1 MYTNISSCC
10 FVYEIDQ
17 TFMAFDILVVIL
29 SILISFIFVYYLY
42 KKIGAIDD
50 SEYPDGKRISSYI
63 RVGAI
68 AFLKRQYTTVV
79 GLSIPVAF
87 LIFFGFWQVFPY
99 PEVDPLTNAVF
110 ASLSFLIGSLASLVA
125 GYIAMDIATKSNI
138 KAAVSADES
147 IAKSL
152 RVGFDGGLVMGL
164 SIIAMSLLGVAG
176 LFSVAFLAN
185 AYLGV
190 HLSEG
195 QIPLFLIGLGFGASY
210 TALFAQL
217 GGGIYTKSADMGAD
231 LVGKIEAGI
240 PEDDVRN
247 PGVVADLVGDMV
259 GDCAGRGADL
269 FESATAENI
278 GAMVIAVVFYQVFGL
293 IGFIFPL
300 VLRAGGLFASM
311 IGQYFVNMKSESE
324 NPVAPLFRGL
334 YATTI
339 ICIAFFFVL
348 IWTTVGQVGGSLDMA
363 AVAGNLQI
371 PRWSY
376 LFFAGSIGIVSSLL
390 IGWITEYYTGKHR
403 PVMDIVEA
411 SKSGYATNMLSGFTA
426 GLESTLTP
434 ILVLVFCVLA
444 AYWFGYQWFL
454 SYPSATATINGNSVT
469 IAHGIKTQIGTT
481 EFLLTPYEGG
491 VFGTAV
497 ATMGML
503 ATAAYVLAIDGYGP
517 ISDNAGG
524 IVEMSGMPDKVRN
537 RTDELDIV
545 GNTTKALTKG
555 FAVGSAALAAFL
567 LFEAYLTVLIQN
579 NYGDTW
585 DVIKSGVFLDRPAM
599 PFLDPLLLLGGF
611 IGAATVF
618 IFTSQA
624 IRAVNKTAIKMIE
637 EIRRQFRE
645 IPGIMEGTATP
656 DYAKCVDIST
666 RNALRNMISPGLVVF
681 AAPLLTGFI
690 LGPNAAAA
698 FLMFGTATGILMAL
712 FLNNAGGAYDNAK
725 KIAKDNEDEEPE
737 AFKAAV
743 VGDTIGD
750 PFKDTAGPSI
760 HVLIKLI
767 NNVLLTFAGLF
778 IVYNLGIVLLP
789 L

>member
-1 MYTNISSCC
+1 M
-10 FVYEIDQ
+10 YEIDQ
-17 TFMAFDILVVIL
+17 AFMTIDILVVLL
-29 SILISFIFVYYLY
+29 SIIVSFIFVYFLY

-50 SEYPDGKRISSYI
+50 SGFPRSKEISSYI
-63 RVGAI
+63 RIGSL
-68 AFLKRQYTTVV
+68 AFLKRQYKTVI
-79 GLSIPVAF
+79 GLAIPVAV
-87 LIFFGFWQVFPY
+87 LIFLGFLFVFPY
-99 PEVDPLTNAVF
+99 PHVDHLTNAVF
-110 ASLSFLIGSLASLVA
+110 ASLAFLIGSMASLLA

-138 KAAVSADES
+138 KAAVSAEQS

-176 LFSVAFLAN
+176 LFSVAFIAN
-185 AYLGV
+185 AYLGAN
-190 HLSEG
+190 LQES

-247 PGVVADLVGDMV
+247 PGVIADLVGDMV

-278 GAMVIAVVFYQVFGL
+278 GAMVIAIVFYAVFGL

-311 IGQYFVNMKSESE
+311 IGQRFVNMKNETE

-334 YATTI
+334 YVTTV

-348 IWTTVGQVGGSLDMA
+348 IWTTVGQVTNIMHMNVA
-363 AVAGNLQI
+363 AGLLGL
-371 PRWSY
+371 PRWMY
-376 LFFAGSIGIVSSLL
+376 LFFAGSIGILSSLL

-403 PVMDIVEA
+403 PVLDIVEA
-411 SKSGYATNMLSGFTA
+411 SKSGYATNILSGFTA
-426 GLESTLTP
+426 GLESTLAP
-434 ILVLVFCVLA
+434 ILVLVFCVFA

-454 SYPSATATINGNSVT
+454 SYGAASITVNGTTITAT
-469 IAHGIKTQIGTT
+469 HGIATSVAGQEI
-481 EFLLTPYEGG
+481 LLTPYEGG

-524 IVEMSGMPDKVRN
+524 IVEMSNMPDIVRN
-537 RTDELDIV
+537 RTDALDIV

-555 FAVGSAALAAFL
+555 FAIGSAALAAFL

-579 NYGDTW
+579 NYGNRWPT
-585 DVIKSGVFLDRPAM
+585 ILSGVFYDRPAM

-611 IGAATVF
+611 MGAATVF

-645 IPGIMEGTATP
+645 IPGIMEGKATP
-656 DYAKCVDIST
+656 DYAACVDIST
-666 RNALRNMISPGLVVF
+666 KNALRNMISPGLVVF
-681 AAPLLTGFI
+681 AAPILTGFI

-725 KIAKDNEDEEPE
+725 KIAKNHQDEEPE

-778 IVYNLGIVLLP
+778 IVYNLGIILLP

>member
-1 MYTNISSCC
+1 MYEISS
-10 FVYEIDQ
+10 
-17 TFMAFDILVVIL
+17 TFMAFDILVVVL
-29 SILISFIFVYYLY
+29 SIVVSFIFVYYLY
-42 KKIGAIDD
+42 KKIGQIDD
-50 SEYPDGKRISSYI
+50 SQYPDAKRISSYI

-68 AFLKRQYTTVV
+68 AFLKRQYTTVI
-79 GLSIPVAF
+79 GLAIPVAIVIF
-87 LIFFGFWQVFPY
+87 LGFWFVFPY
-99 PEVDPLTNAVF
+99 PGVDPLTNAIF
-110 ASLSFLIGSLASLVA
+110 ASLSFLIGSMASLVA
-125 GYIAMDIATKSNI
+125 GYIAMDIATKSNV
-138 KAAVSADES
+138 KAAVSADQS

-176 LFSVAFLAN
+176 LFSIAFMANAFLSVD
-185 AYLGV
+185 LQE
-190 HLSEG
+190 S

-278 GAMVIAVVFYQVFGL
+278 GAMVIAVVFYAVFGL
-293 IGFIFPL
+293 VGFIFPL

-311 IGQYFVNMKSESE
+311 IGQRFVNLKHEEE

-334 YATTI
+334 YVTTVV
-339 ICIAFFFVL
+339 CILFFFVL
-348 IWTTVGQVGGSLDMA
+348 IWTTVGQVTGANSKLQMDVA
-363 AVAGNLQI
+363 AGVLGL
-371 PRWSY
+371 PRWMY

-426 GLESTLTP
+426 GLESTLAP

-454 SYPSATATINGNSVT
+454 SYPEVVVNGV
-469 IAHGIKTQIGTT
+469 AVHGIQTT
-481 EFLLTPYEGG
+481 VGNVSLFLTPYEGG

-524 IVEMSGMPDKVRN
+524 IVESSGMPDEVRN
-537 RTDELDIV
+537 RTDALDIV

-579 NYGDTW
+579 NYDILKGGSW
-585 DVIKSGVFLDRPAM
+585 DVISQGVFYDRPAM

-637 EIRRQFRE
+637 EIRRQFRD
-645 IPGIMEGTATP
+645 IPGIMEGKATP
-656 DYAKCVDIST
+656 DYAACVDIAT
-666 RNALRNMISPGLVVF
+666 KNALKNMISPGLVVF
-681 AAPLLTGFI
+681 AAPILTGFI

-725 KIAKDNEDEEPE
+725 KIAKDNKDEEPE
-737 AFKAAV
+737 AYKAAV

>member
-1 MYTNISSCC
+1 M
-10 FVYEIDQ
+10 YEIDQ
-17 TFMAFDILVVIL
+17 AFMTIDILVVLL
-29 SILISFIFVYYLY
+29 SIIVSFIFVYFLY

-50 SEYPDGKRISSYI
+50 SGFPRSKEISSYI
-63 RVGAI
+63 RIGSL
-68 AFLKRQYTTVV
+68 AFLKRQYKTVI
-79 GLSIPVAF
+79 GLAIPVAV
-87 LIFFGFWQVFPY
+87 LIFLGFLFVFPY
-99 PEVDPLTNAVF
+99 PHVDHLTNAVF
-110 ASLSFLIGSLASLVA
+110 ASLAFLIGSMASLVA

-138 KAAVSADES
+138 KAAVSAEQS

-176 LFSVAFLAN
+176 LFSVAFIAN
-185 AYLGV
+185 AYLGAN
-190 HLSEG
+190 LQES

-247 PGVVADLVGDMV
+247 PGVIADLVGDMV

-278 GAMVIAVVFYQVFGL
+278 GAMVIAIVFYAVFGL

-311 IGQYFVNMKSESE
+311 IGQRFVYMKNETE

-334 YATTI
+334 YVTTV

-348 IWTTVGQVGGSLDMA
+348 IWTTVGQVTNIMHMNVA
-363 AVAGNLQI
+363 AGLLGL
-371 PRWSY
+371 PRWMY
-376 LFFAGSIGIVSSLL
+376 LFFAGSIGILSSLL

-403 PVMDIVEA
+403 PVLDIVEA
-411 SKSGYATNMLSGFTA
+411 SKSGYATNILSGFTA
-426 GLESTLTP
+426 GLESTLAP
-434 ILVLVFCVLA
+434 ILVLVFCVFA

-454 SYPSATATINGNSVT
+454 SYGAASITVNGTTITAT
-469 IAHGIKTQIGTT
+469 HGIATSVAGQEI
-481 EFLLTPYEGG
+481 LLTPYEGG

-524 IVEMSGMPDKVRN
+524 IVEMSNMPDIVRN
-537 RTDELDIV
+537 RTDALDIV

-555 FAVGSAALAAFL
+555 FAIGSAALAAFL

-579 NYGDTW
+579 NYGNRWPT
-585 DVIKSGVFLDRPAM
+585 ILSGVFYDRPAM

-611 IGAATVF
+611 MGAATVF

-645 IPGIMEGTATP
+645 IPGIMEGKATP
-656 DYAKCVDIST
+656 DYAACVDIST
-666 RNALRNMISPGLVVF
+666 KNALRNMISPGLVVF
-681 AAPLLTGFI
+681 AAPILTGFI

-725 KIAKDNEDEEPE
+725 KIAKNHQDEEPE

-778 IVYNLGIVLLP
+778 IVYNLGIILLP